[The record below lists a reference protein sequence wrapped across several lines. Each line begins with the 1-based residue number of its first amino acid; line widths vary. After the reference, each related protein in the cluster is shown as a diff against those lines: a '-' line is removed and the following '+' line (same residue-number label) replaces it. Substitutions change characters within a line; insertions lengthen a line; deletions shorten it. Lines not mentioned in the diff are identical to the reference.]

1 LQSKFDLTAARNMEK
16 KYESWGLFGRE
27 PGHRA
32 GMVVGQVFKGRGPLA
47 AMGLHHTYYSG
58 IENV

>member
-1 LQSKFDLTAARNMEK
+1 MEK

-32 GMVVGQVFKGRGPLA
+32 GAVVGQVFKGRGPLA
-47 AMGLHHTYYSG
+47 AMGLHYTYYSG